1 MLERSAEI
9 ILNGIQL
16 FLLFFQQESICE
28 LLLVDNQE
36 IVDKFCHRPL
46 SNDCTNREHFSA
58 EQQITVN

>member
-1 MLERSAEI
+1 M
-9 ILNGIQL
+9 
-16 FLLFFQQESICE
+16 FLLFFQQEGICE

-46 SNDCTNREHFSA
+46 SNDCTNREHFNA